1 MKVVIDTS
9 VWISA
14 LIQKNSKAR
23 ELLRL
28 ALQGNILPQMS
39 DTLFCEYKAVM
50 KRKKIQSL
58 TPLSIEE
65 QTILLDAYLSTCAW
79 NEIYYSWRPN
89 LKDEDDNFIVE
100 LAVAS
105 GAQYILTY
113 NLKDFSDAELS
124 FNYKVATPET
134 FIKEIL

>member
-39 DTLFCEYKAVM
+39 EALFCEHEAVM
-50 KRKKIQSL
+50 SRKKIQSL
-58 TPLSIEE
+58 TPLSVEE
-65 QTILLDAYLSTCAW
+65 QNILLDAYLATCTW

-105 GAQYILTY
+105 GAKYILTY

-124 FNYKVATPET
+124 FNYKVTTPET
-134 FIKEIL
+134 FIKEIS